1 MIVEKGVHL
10 YMEEKTKNN
19 LFKKIKK
26 EGKYRKIY
34 GDLFESIVGAIFIDT
49 YLDIEKT
56 SEIITNFYKD

>member
-1 MIVEKGVHL
+1 
-10 YMEEKTKNN
+10 MEEKTKNN